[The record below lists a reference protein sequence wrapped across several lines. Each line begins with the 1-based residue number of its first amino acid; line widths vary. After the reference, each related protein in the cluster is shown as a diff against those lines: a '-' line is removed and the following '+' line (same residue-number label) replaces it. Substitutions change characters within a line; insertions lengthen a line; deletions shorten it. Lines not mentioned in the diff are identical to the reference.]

1 MWRTWSYIVQT
12 FHLWQTLIRPPLL
25 FLFPNAVSLGVSSQP
40 IQRFR
45 CGLRYGFRAGSGGS
59 EVAVRVP
66 MWFWV
71 VARWFWKFRCR
82 FWDGSGWAWKFGCSF
97 RGGSGG
103 FRGSRVGPGAG
114 EKILKRYIHRS
125 FLNSNYSSI
134 TSQKL
139 FANKNIKDYHIL
151 PHSFHKITSTNHF
164 HYLIHFSKSS
174 VPTISLSLPH
184 SFSQNHHSQF
194 ITPSFIFTKSS
205 QLIMSSSRSFH

>member
-1 MWRTWSYIVQT
+1 MQNFECTST
-12 FHLWQTLIRPPLL
+12 
-25 FLFPNAVSLGVSSQP
+25 SQRV
-40 IQRFR
+40 I
-45 CGLRYGFRAGSGGS
+45 AGQCCCILAS
-59 EVAVRVP
+59 
-66 MWFWV
+66 FWV
-71 VARWFWKFRCR
+71 QIDQGQMGNLDYQYVWWTFFGTLRLFACTHPAFTRWHVLMHSLPATHVPFP
-82 FWDGSGWAWKFGCSF
+82 SYP
-97 RGGSGG
+97 
-103 FRGSRVGPGAG
+103 PGAPRWLEDWYRFG
-114 EKILKRYIHRS
+114 MTTTTIIITTTPKILKRYIHRS

-151 PHSFHKITSTNHF
+151 PHSFHKITSTYHF

-174 VPTISLSLPH
+174 VPTISLPH

>member
-1 MWRTWSYIVQT
+1 
-12 FHLWQTLIRPPLL
+12 
-25 FLFPNAVSLGVSSQP
+25 
-40 IQRFR
+40 
-45 CGLRYGFRAGSGGS
+45 
-59 EVAVRVP
+59 

-82 FWDGSGWAWKFGCSF
+82 FWDGSGWAWKFWCSF

-103 FRGSRVGPGAG
+103 FRGSGVGPGAG

-151 PHSFHKITSTNHF
+151 PHSFHKITSTYHF

>member
-1 MWRTWSYIVQT
+1 MTKSIIWT
-12 FHLWQTLIRPPLL
+12 FNLHQSFPQENVERAMPCHRHLIRLSFLPSQLL
-25 FLFPNAVSLGVSSQP
+25 GQW
-40 IQRFR
+40 
-45 CGLRYGFRAGSGGS
+45 CWCS
-59 EVAVRVP
+59 E
-66 MWFWV
+66 
-71 VARWFWKFRCR
+71 
-82 FWDGSGWAWKFGCSF
+82 
-97 RGGSGG
+97 
-103 FRGSRVGPGAG
+103 SRPVGPVG

-151 PHSFHKITSTNHF
+151 PHSFHKITSTYHF

-174 VPTISLSLPH
+174 VPTISLPH

-194 ITPSFIFTKSS
+194 ITPPFIFTKSS